1 MRKTEGRH
9 RDSNPEPSDHVSST
23 LTIAPPRHDRFG
35 RLDSAPKYSV
45 TLAARMRPPTALA
58 INSRPARGAYALAI
72 LDPLLGCPFLKWGTR
87 LSICI
92 SETMVGAAIGSRTA
106 PKGGSVPEPPLCIL
120 LVLY

>member
-58 INSRPARGAYALAI
+58 INSRPPWRAYALAI

-87 LSICI
+87 LSIYAFLKQWW
-92 SETMVGAAIGSRTA
+92 G
-106 PKGGSVPEPPLCIL
+106 PPQGLERL
-120 LVLY
+120 PRAGLRQNPHYLYY